1 MTGRPDFNID
11 IMKTTSKPGKNRK
24 YRMLQFEWDI
34 FQGLANNLYPMFE
47 PWYLV
52 VMGPRE
58 RLVDPQL
65 GLHDQ

>member
-52 VMGPRE
+52 VMGP
-58 RLVDPQL
+58 
-65 GLHDQ
+65 GNA